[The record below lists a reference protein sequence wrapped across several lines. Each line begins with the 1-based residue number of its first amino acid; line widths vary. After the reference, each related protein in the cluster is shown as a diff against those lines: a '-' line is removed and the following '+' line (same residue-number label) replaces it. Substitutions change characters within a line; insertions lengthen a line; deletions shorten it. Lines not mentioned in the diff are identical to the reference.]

1 MNDSEYAKRT
11 DEIRND
17 LYEFF
22 KSQGTEIVNEPQDF
36 NGVTSCYLHKK
47 QEAPNWNGPL
57 NTFRLVIAPHI
68 GLVPSDL
75 FITCCK
81 KALANK
87 TYQSARKLCRTW
99 LAEKIK
105 CGVCHKAFGVSKNEY
120 KDTVKNISGVLFVWI
135 TKTAV
140 WVRVR

>member
-36 NGVTSCYLHKK
+36 K

-57 NTFRLVIAPHI
+57 NTFRLVIALHN

-99 LAEKIK
+99 LAGKIK